1 MSEKQVGRELNLIG
15 AGTIVE
21 GNIHTKGNI
30 RVDGKVR
37 GEVHSTENL
46 AVGATGEIEG
56 GVAGKNVIIAGRVKG
71 NVASVEKLV
80 LESKSVVQGDIR
92 AQRLVI
98 DEGAVFDGQVAM
110 TDRSQQKNPGDKRW
124 EPGMHDQQLPVP
136 QQQQQQKN
144 PQQR

>member
-1 MSEKQVGRELNLIG
+1 MSDKLMSKELNLIG

-21 GNIHTKGNI
+21 GSIRTKGNI

-46 AVGATGEIEG
+46 AVGSTGEIEG
-56 GVAGKNVIIAGRVKG
+56 GIAGKNVTIGGRVKG
-71 NVASVEKLV
+71 NVSSVEKLV

-98 DEGAVFDGQVAM
+98 DEGALFDGRVAM
-110 TDRSQQKNPGDKRW
+110 TDKANTKSSAEHEADSQK
-124 EPGMHDQQLPVP
+124 DQRALF
-136 QQQQQQKN
+136 QQQQNLQK
-144 PQQR
+144 QQR

>member
-1 MSEKQVGRELNLIG
+1 MSDKTMNRELNLIG

-21 GNIHTKGNI
+21 GNIRTKGNI

-46 AVGATGEIEG
+46 AIGATGEIEG
-56 GVAGKNVIIAGRVKG
+56 GVAGKNVIIGGRVKG
-71 NVASVEKLV
+71 NVSSVEKLV

-98 DEGAVFDGQVAM
+98 DEGATFDGRVAM
-110 TDRSQQKNPGDKRW
+110 TEKGLVKNPNEQPWQQQR
-124 EPGMHDQQLPVP
+124 DQQSLN
-136 QQQQQQKN
+136 QQQQQQ
-144 PQQR
+144 QQRQQQR